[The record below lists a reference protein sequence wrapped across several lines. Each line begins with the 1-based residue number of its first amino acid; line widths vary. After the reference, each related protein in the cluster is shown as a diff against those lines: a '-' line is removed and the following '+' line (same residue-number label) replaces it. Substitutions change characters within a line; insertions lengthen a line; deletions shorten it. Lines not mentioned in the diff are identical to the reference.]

1 MRPGAAAA
9 MPEIQPADPA
19 TRRRAL
25 VAAGVVAVL
34 GWAAFFALQDW
45 LARLAGADPARMRE
59 SLEHALI
66 WGSWAAML
74 PVTVLAGWLWHY
86 GVRVSR
92 SGRFPAPG
100 TKVVR
105 DTPVLHGE
113 LARLRGAALRG
124 LAAFLGL
131 LSAGTLIAVHRLIAR
146 LHG

>member
-1 MRPGAAAA
+1 

-19 TRRRAL
+19 TRRRVL
-25 VAAGVVAVL
+25 LAAAVIAVL

-45 LARLAGADPARMRE
+45 LARLAGAEPARMRE
-59 SLEHALI
+59 SLEQALV

-74 PVTVLAGWLWHY
+74 PVTVLAGWLWLY
-86 GVRVSR
+86 GVRVGR

-100 TKVVR
+100 AKVVR

-113 LARLRGAALRG
+113 PARLRGAALKV